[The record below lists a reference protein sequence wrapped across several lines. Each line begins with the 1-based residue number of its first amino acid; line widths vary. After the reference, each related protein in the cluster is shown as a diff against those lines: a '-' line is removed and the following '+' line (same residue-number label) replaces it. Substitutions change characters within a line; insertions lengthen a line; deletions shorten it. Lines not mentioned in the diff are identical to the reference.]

1 MPSIMELAQV
11 FRSKNAGPFE
21 LTIDLLFDD
30 AATFE
35 RVRSSEVLTAARVAA
50 IYGVPEDGVRII
62 AVPGVQAIKV
72 SFPRPG
78 PSSGAPGDSDVY
90 GAQQH
95 APLMALEV

>member
-1 MPSIMELAQV
+1 MPSIMDLAQV

-21 LTIDLLFDD
+21 LTIDLMFDD
-30 AATFE
+30 AATFD
-35 RVRSSEVLTAARVAA
+35 RVWDSGVLSAAVVAD
-50 IYGVPEDGVRII
+50 IYGVDEGNVRII
-62 AVPGVQAIKV
+62 PVRSIHAIKV